1 MDVKSRAQAIITKP
15 KEEWI
20 KIKDESLT
28 VSQIFSP
35 YVFILAAIPAVAQFI
50 GLGLVGRRIPFIG
63 WYRYGLGNALL
74 YAILL
79 YVLSLV
85 SVYLFGIVIN
95 ALAPS
100 FGSKQN
106 LPNAMKLAVFSMTP
120 GWIAGVLYIIP
131 MLGILVILANL
142 YGIYVLYLGFN
153 TPLMETPKDKV
164 IIYLIVSIVV
174 IVVLMIVVGV
184 ILGAIFTVGAV
195 GRGVL

>member
-1 MDVKSRAQAIITKP
+1 
-15 KEEWI
+15 
-20 KIKDESLT
+20 
-28 VSQIFSP
+28 
-35 YVFILAAIPAVAQFI
+35 
-50 GLGLVGRRIPFIG
+50 
-63 WYRYGLGNALL
+63 
-74 YAILL
+74 
-79 YVLSLV
+79 
-85 SVYLFGIVIN
+85 
-95 ALAPS
+95 
-100 FGSKQN
+100 
-106 LPNAMKLAVFSMTP
+106 MKLAVFSMTP